1 MTDAP
6 NIRRGLVT
14 CGVAFVAIAAL
25 YLGLLGLASRG
36 QPSFADG
43 YDGIGFV
50 LAISEFDLAR
60 FQPHPPGFPVFVL
73 LGRALHA
80 LLPITPSVAVA
91 SVSAI
96 FLSAGLSAIAGV
108 LAAQAG
114 RYAAALFVLLTAP
127 HTLLGGLGVATL
139 SDGAGLGAGLLYL
152 ALLAFCL
159 HQPSRALAVLC
170 GLCGGLALGIRPPA
184 AVPLFLGTILLAG
197 LAHRRG
203 RSLRGPLLTVSG
215 SAALACLLW
224 LLPLLSIVG
233 GSRFWALCL
242 AHARGHVSDFGG
254 GLWADA
260 GRTPSLLWGAGLVAR
275 LPAIGLAVVRAL
287 GPAIVG
293 LALIVPLAMG
303 IAAPLRPKRR
313 SLLPPSLRVQS
324 LALWA
329 LTATYIVYVALST
342 RLLGNGR
349 HLLPVPVAVA
359 AALAVLFAALLRS
372 QAGRAG
378 LLIALALSAI
388 HSTAQIWAFRSDPAP
403 GLKLVS
409 TLPDCRA
416 RLYGAAAARFY
427 DLRCGSGSAQPAIY
441 LGEVLS
447 DLERRSNPPAEV
459 LVTSEVIASPASR
472 ARLRPLARACVS
484 PSVPSTLRFFGV
496 PSPPPRPLTSAADAG
511 PDTDCVELFAYR
523 VLP

>member
-36 QPSFADG
+36 QPWFADG

-50 LAISEFDLAR
+50 LAIADFDLAR

-152 ALLAFCL
+152 ALLACCL
-159 HQPSRALAVLC
+159 HQPSRVLAVLC

-184 AVPLFLGTILLAG
+184 AVPLFLGTILLVG

-203 RSLRGPLLTVSG
+203 RAPRGPLLTVAG
-215 SAALACLLW
+215 SAAVACLLW

-260 GRTPSLLWGAGLVAR
+260 GRTPSLLWGAGLATR

-287 GPAIVG
+287 GPALVG
-293 LALIVPLAMG
+293 LALIVPLTMG

-313 SLLPPSLRVQS
+313 SLLPPPLRLQS

-359 AALAVLFAALLRS
+359 AALALLFAALLRS
-372 QAGRAG
+372 KAGRAG
-378 LLIALALSAI
+378 LLAALTLAAI

-409 TLPDCRA
+409 GLPDCGA

-472 ARLRPLARACVS
+472 ARLRPLARACV
-484 PSVPSTLRFFGV
+484 PASVPATLRFSAV
-496 PSPPPRPLTSAADAG
+496 PALPPRPPEDVAAAG
-511 PDTDCVELFAYR
+511 AGSDCVELFAYR